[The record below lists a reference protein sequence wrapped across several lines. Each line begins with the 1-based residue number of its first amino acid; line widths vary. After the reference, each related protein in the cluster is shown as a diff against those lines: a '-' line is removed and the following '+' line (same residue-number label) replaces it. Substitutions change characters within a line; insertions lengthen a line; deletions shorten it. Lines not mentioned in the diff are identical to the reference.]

1 MHLRIL
7 LSQEII
13 SHVEHVPWGT
23 HGNEEHILWDAF
35 STFVYVI

>member
-7 LSQEII
+7 LSQEIM

-23 HGNEEHILWDAF
+23 PW
-35 STFVYVI
+35 